1 MSGEPTRID
10 VLVATLLPRASL
22 PAHLR
27 PSQLLE
33 ESVVPPARIAAKVLA
48 LRELVR
54 TGGRAENLL
63 DRRIGSSRDVAE
75 YFEPRLRGELNESL
89 HVVGL
94 DAKNRVRLAQCVA
107 RGGVSSCAVTP
118 ADVLRPLLLNA
129 CSGAIVVHN
138 HPSGDPTPSRDD
150 IELTDRIV
158 RGANVLGLRLVD
170 HLIVGA
176 EGYFSFLDGG
186 LLSPS

>member
-1 MSGEPTRID
+1 M
-10 VLVATLLPRASL
+10 
-22 PAHLR
+22 
-27 PSQLLE
+27 
-33 ESVVPPARIAAKVLA
+33 
-48 LRELVR
+48 
-54 TGGRAENLL
+54 
-63 DRRIGSSRDVAE
+63 
-75 YFEPRLRGELNESL
+75 
-89 HVVGL
+89 
-94 DAKNRVRLAQCVA
+94 
-107 RGGVSSCAVTP
+107 TP